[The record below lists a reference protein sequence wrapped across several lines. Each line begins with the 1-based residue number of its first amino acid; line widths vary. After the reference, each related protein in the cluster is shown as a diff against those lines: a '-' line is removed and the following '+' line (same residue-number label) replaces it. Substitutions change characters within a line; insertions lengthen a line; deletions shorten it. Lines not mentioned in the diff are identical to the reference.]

1 MVRSGPKHPSGMVF
15 TSGSGKTTLLSLILG
30 HHPRSFSLPASSL
43 TLFSKPRRSIP
54 SPVLRTK
61 IGHTS
66 PEIYASFPRGMSLT
80 AYQAIGTGFEGV
92 FSRRSV
98 TPEQKERILSLIDYF
113 LPLLAP
119 ARPGVGS
126 AKLGGD
132 VIAVAKRDFAH
143 FTPPQQALLL
153 FLRAIVSRP
162 PLLILDEPSQGMD
175 EVIWDKC
182 KELLKKEW
190 AEKPEQAV
198 IVVSHYDDEVR
209 FAQAVGGETS

>member
-1 MVRSGPKHPSGMVF
+1 
-15 TSGSGKTTLLSLILG
+15 
-30 HHPRSFSLPASSL
+30 
-43 TLFSKPRRSIP
+43 
-54 SPVLRTK
+54 
-61 IGHTS
+61 
-66 PEIYASFPRGMSLT
+66 MSLT

-98 TPEQKERILSLIDYF
+98 SPEQKQRILSLIDYF

-119 ARPGVGS
+119 ARPGMGNS
-126 AKLGGD
+126 GPGDD
-132 VIAVAKRDFAH
+132 VIAVAKREFAH

-190 AEKPEQAV
+190 AENPEQAV
-198 IVVSHYDDEVR
+198 IVVSHYDDEVSR
-209 FAQAVGGETS
+209 GRPAHMKDVDSQVPWSKARGSVMRLVNGHASVD